1 VIRALD
7 HGRHADDVRDAD
19 TPLERGNRLFGLDVV
34 ERYDAG
40 AVELANVISLS
51 TGTAI
56 FTLTGAQISI
66 GVFHSLKVTIEKC
79 TLKSAQLADDQGIIT
94 VATSVIPMYD
104 ATNGVISVEVVTS
117 TAGRAGLNR
126 NVPPNP
132 RKLALVGHWKQ
143 MGAQMSWPRLQQ
155 FLQFFR
161 PTDQALQY
169 AVVAHAVHG
178 IDGVAAVQ
186 HDVLF
191 PVEHLQVR
199 VVAGLGCHLFDAFS
213 PGRNEVCPHRPREE
227 FLIRG
232 FW

>member
-1 VIRALD
+1 MIRALD

-94 VATSVIPMYD
+94 VATSVFPMYD
-104 ATNGVISVEVVTS
+104 ATNGVISVDVVTS
-117 TAGRAGLNR
+117 T
-126 NVPPNP
+126 
-132 RKLALVGHWKQ
+132 
-143 MGAQMSWPRLQQ
+143 
-155 FLQFFR
+155 
-161 PTDQALQY
+161 T
-169 AVVAHAVHG
+169 G
-178 IDGVAAVQ
+178 IGQ
-186 HDVLF
+186 
-191 PVEHLQVR
+191 
-199 VVAGLGCHLFDAFS
+199 
-213 PGRNEVCPHRPREE
+213 
-227 FLIRG
+227 
-232 FW
+232 